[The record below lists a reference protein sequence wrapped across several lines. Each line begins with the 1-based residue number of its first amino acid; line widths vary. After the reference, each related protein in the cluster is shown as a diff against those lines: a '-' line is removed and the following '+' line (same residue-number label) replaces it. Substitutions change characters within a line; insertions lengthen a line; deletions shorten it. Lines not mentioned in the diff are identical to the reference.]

1 MLDGALRPFRP
12 RPSCGSPTRP
22 ARPIIRTAGAVG
34 RREDAMAM
42 LSFLQIQAAG
52 EDTTHHAQGDTDVSS
67 WLESSA
73 FEAARET
80 GRGMLVVDDAANLG
94 G

>member
-1 MLDGALRPFRP
+1 
-12 RPSCGSPTRP
+12 
-22 ARPIIRTAGAVG
+22 
-34 RREDAMAM
+34 MAM